1 MSISID
7 IYNLKYKIFFIV
19 FYFKELLLYSVLA
32 DIFNNLYINTPLT
45 DIGISYKEFDLHS
58 VRSKVSKEFVSSLIL

>member
-58 VRSKVSKEFVSSLIL
+58 VRYFSKEFVSSLIL